1 MTFQPRVGLAGYKS
15 TSGNTGA
22 DAEPQPCL
30 ITQAGLFPLGDR
42 LPASAYYPGSGAFR
56 ALGENAV
63 IVVGGVAY
71 AATRQGI
78 YSLSGSTWTLV
89 GALSAPANQAVG
101 AGFISGIHYTINGS
115 GDPILFG
122 CYATINN
129 QNRNLVGYTFNL
141 NTSVVT
147 ETPNVITTVQNISP
161 AASAEIV
168 TEGTLYML
176 TGPSEVMTFNPNAAG
191 LTSFIVSSALGNPT
205 GGGSFVNHL
214 SRQFLVNNTDPAFNQ
229 PTLYEFNGSGYDAL
243 LRIQQLPGN
252 TLGAVGGESFHGLL
266 PDGNNL
272 ILFGVNQASNNQGT
286 AANGTVIFAREITF
300 ASDQAAPVLGA
311 DLTNVILP
319 ASLRGRQLSQNS
331 RVLGVKCWA
340 DVDAVTGTLR
350 RYVTVYRGGFFDA
363 GNTRLLGQSTT
374 YEYTDNATLL
384 EAVSNESIDYV
395 SWPVGSQLG
404 GGERVFRADRPGVTY
419 NGLAGIQGAET
430 LSYVPVGGQTGQI
443 VEVLIDPT
451 NRGGPATQLAT
462 ILAHTG
468 GGTVNGNGTQVDGV
482 DCNGVQRT
490 ITIAASSTNFG
501 QGDTINYQLRFRGN

>member
-1 MTFQPRVGLAGYKS
+1 MTFQPRVGLAGYRS
-15 TSGNTGA
+15 TFNNTGL

-42 LPASAYYPGSGAFR
+42 LPASAYYPRPASVRAF
-56 ALGENAV
+56 GENAV

-89 GALSAPANQAVG
+89 GALAAPANQTVG
-101 AGFISGIHYTINGS
+101 AGFISGIHYTINAS

-122 CYATINN
+122 CYATSTNPS
-129 QNRNLVGYTFNL
+129 RNLVGYTFNL

-147 ETPNVITTVQNISP
+147 ETPNVTTTVQNIAP
-161 AASAEIV
+161 AASAEVV
-168 TEGTLYML
+168 TEGTLYVL
-176 TGPSEVMTFNPNAAG
+176 TGPSEVMAFNPNAAG
-191 LTSFIVSSALGNPT
+191 LTSFSVSGSLGIPA

-214 SRQFLVNNTDPAFNQ
+214 SRQFLVNNTNPVFLQ
-229 PTLYEFNGSGYDAL
+229 PTLFEFNGSGYDAL

-252 TLGAVGGESFHGLL
+252 TFGAEDSSFHGLL

-272 ILFGVNQASNNQGT
+272 ILFGVNQRTNNQGVN
-286 AANGTVIFAREITF
+286 ASGTVIFAREITF
-300 ASDQAAPVLGA
+300 ATDQSPPVLGA

-319 ASLRGRQLSQNS
+319 VSLRGRQLSQEA

-340 DVDAVTGTLR
+340 DVDASSGSLR

-384 EAVSNESIDYV
+384 EAVSNESVDGV

-404 GGERVFRADRPGVTY
+404 GGERVWRPDRPGVTY
-419 NGLAGIQGAET
+419 NGLAGIQGAEV

-443 VEVLIDPT
+443 VEVLIDPA

-468 GGTVNGNGTQVDGV
+468 GGSVNVNGTQVDGV